1 MRALYEMVY
10 DRLVDDDGLS
20 YLTGGT
26 NIYPEQGPRDAPFP
40 YLVQSVTASETNAPL
55 PMRQG
60 RLEIH
65 LWDEAATIERIMGMR
80 DRVVAL
86 LDNWQSNSDDLGG
99 VRDYILHRPAQRWR
113 QVYQLHYTAG
123 SEVCGRGVQEISR
136 NEPGS
141 GQRYCQ

>member
-40 YLVQSVTASETNAPL
+40 YVVQSANAGETNAPW

-65 LWDEAATIERIMGMR
+65 LWDEAATIERIMAMR

-99 VRDYILHRPAQRWR
+99 VRVWLASESAIPDENHIRHYVLQFNVRLYRVADAEAILAME
-113 QVYQLHYTAG
+113 G
-123 SEVCGRGVQEISR
+123 
-136 NEPGS
+136 N
-141 GQRYCQ
+141 

>member
-40 YLVQSVTASETNAPL
+40 YLVQSVTASETNAPW

-99 VRDYILHRPAQRWR
+99 VRAWLASESAIPDENHIRHYVIQFNVRLYRVADAEAILAME
-113 QVYQLHYTAG
+113 G
-123 SEVCGRGVQEISR
+123 
-136 NEPGS
+136 N
-141 GQRYCQ
+141 